1 MKELEASDDEDAADR
16 IENIDELVS
25 KVVSY
30 EETHEEPNLSEFLEE
45 VALVADI
52 DRAEEGDDRVL
63 LMTLHSAKGL
73 EFPHVYLA
81 GMEDGV
87 FPSYMTIMSDDPMD
101 IEEERRLAYVGIT
114 RAKDDLTLTC
124 AKQRMLRGETQYN
137 PVSRFVKE
145 IPPELLDNRLPTQK
159 KPEFDT
165 YADDSVQRSHF
176 LSKPFGIGESGSGG
190 FRRSKTDY
198 AATMEETSFRR
209 SALDPA
215 QTAQSGP
222 KEEGYRRSG
231 QTTAYQS
238 RFGKDADT
246 IFDKPKPKA
255 VVRPK
260 RTASEVQPFLAKATG
275 PSAGLVRASGEQ
287 NLGYA
292 AGDRVRHMRY
302 GEGTVLKIE
311 PGPRDAQVTVMFDEA
326 GQKIMYAGFAKL
338 RKI

>member
-1 MKELEASDDEDAADR
+1 
-16 IENIDELVS
+16 
-25 KVVSY
+25 
-30 EETHEEPNLSEFLEE
+30 
-45 VALVADI
+45 
-52 DRAEEGDDRVL
+52 
-63 LMTLHSAKGL
+63 
-73 EFPHVYLA
+73 
-81 GMEDGV
+81 
-87 FPSYMTIMSDDPMD
+87 
-101 IEEERRLAYVGIT
+101 
-114 RAKDDLTLTC
+114 
-124 AKQRMLRGETQYN
+124 
-137 PVSRFVKE
+137 
-145 IPPELLDNRLPTQK
+145 
-159 KPEFDT
+159 
-165 YADDSVQRSHF
+165 
-176 LSKPFGIGESGSGG
+176 
-190 FRRSKTDY
+190 
-198 AATMEETSFRR
+198 MEETSFRR

-260 RTASEVQPFLAKATG
+260 RTASEVQPFLAKAAG
-275 PSAGLVRASGEQ
+275 PSAGLVRPSGEQ